1 MGGRKRQRSPR
12 PECRPAVL
20 RLGEAEPESLE
31 REPAALTDDEVI
43 KQRDIEHLPG
53 RDDLGGEGHIGRR
66 GGRIAR
72 GVVVDGDDGR
82 GLLAHCVTEDLTL
95 PP

>member
-31 REPAALTDDEVI
+31 REPAALTDEVI

-53 RDDLGGEGHIGRR
+53 RDDLGGEATSAAEGVGSPE
-66 GGRIAR
+66 
-72 GVVVDGDDGR
+72 GVVVDGDDGS